1 MSIDTLLL
9 QEFVQNLPP
18 EMIGRIGT
26 LVTIFQALGIV
37 FIIYF
42 IFLIVKIVLDIR
54 SKIFIKKTYGI
65 VQNIEGKLD
74 KLAINKSKK
83 RK

>member
-65 VQNIEGKLD
+65 VQSIEEKLD

>member
-1 MSIDTLLL
+1 MPIDTLLL